1 MYGYSD
7 RETMLLS
14 RAMRSVQASGG
25 QVQNLYVQSTS
36 ARSEEYRATSKT
48 IRTDLQYKV
57 RQTDFSKD
65 SDGSDSE

>member
-14 RAMRSVQASGG
+14 RAMRSVQTSGG
-25 QVQNLYVQSTS
+25 QMQNLYVQS
-36 ARSEEYRATSKT
+36 RSDRTEEYRSTSKT
-48 IRTDLQYKV
+48 IRTDLQYRV

>member
-14 RAMRSVQASGG
+14 RAMRSVQTSGG
-25 QVQNLYVQSTS
+25 QGQNLYVQS
-36 ARSEEYRATSKT
+36 RSDRTEEYRATSKT

>member
-1 MYGYSD
+1 MGYSD

-14 RAMRSVQASGG
+14 RGMRSVQTSGG
-25 QVQNLYVQSTS
+25 QIQNLYVQS
-36 ARSEEYRATSKT
+36 RSDRTEEYRSTSKT
-48 IRTDLQYKV
+48 IRTDLQNKV